1 LLRLSHDI
9 CARPH
14 ELNSATTTTTTTTT
28 TSETNMVDFW
38 SAVTGGDAAAVRQLL
53 AAGGVCVNE
62 RHATSNL
69 TPLMVASDLGHVD
82 VVAALLDARAALEDA
97 ARFGETALLFAV
109 LKSRESVV
117 DALLGAGASLRARC
131 VEGTPALAAAFK
143 RNWPL
148 AVRLLL
154 LDTEFDAKDGV
165 VMVRRAAKDSMAA
178 LDAVLATGRTFNLA
192 DALAEMCELG
202 EIGAVRNLVVA
213 GAQPQKALKVA
224 AACGEAECVMILL
237 AAGARP
243 SSAMVISA
251 AERNN
256 TALVRL
262 LLGAGAPWRPE
273 VLGTVHMRGDKT
285 IDALANAVF
294 NRQLA
299 EQDIERKRFSLCAR
313 RLVDVVS
320 ALHDLALPTPLLIA
334 IVEHDR
340 HCAPFVGGGA
350 AVPFHVMWDAT
361 CAIRHAKDASKPR
374 AAAKKRAEAIKLSCL
389 SKVPAMVR
397 AGDLLAAKAAL
408 DESVAVRTSV
418 FGAKSRAVEAAH
430 VQLGG
435 VLRDLGDFRGAVEL
449 LRLLSPRSIQR
460 GKLAEALALAGEH
473 VAARDMLER
482 ELADNLAQDHSSNWV
497 LETLLANV
505 LRSTGELDR
514 AGQLIESALER
525 LGRLNR
531 RGAKSSVKAVYKA
544 RLTDALIRADA
555 GDVDGAVRLLD
566 DLLLWSEAE
575 LLDTTQC
582 SLELARLLAN
592 VDPARARKLLEYVHE
607 CLLKDSPHHWR
618 TKEAATLL
626 AAGTTM

>member
-1 LLRLSHDI
+1 
-9 CARPH
+9 
-14 ELNSATTTTTTTTT
+14 
-28 TSETNMVDFW
+28 
-38 SAVTGGDAAAVRQLL
+38 
-53 AAGGVCVNE
+53 VNE

-213 GAQPQKALKVA
+213 GAQPQEALKVA

-340 HCAPFVGGGA
+340 HCAPFLGGGA

-449 LRLLSPRSIQR
+449 LRLLSPRSIER

-482 ELADNLAQDHSSNWV
+482 ELADNLAQYHDSMMMEAAE

-514 AGQLIESALER
+514 AGQLIESALGR
-525 LGRLNR
+525 LGRFF
-531 RGAKSSVKAVYKA
+531 KTPFEAVYKA